1 MKKFL
6 SLILTLSL
14 CAIVYAQAPW
24 KQNILT
30 NGSAESGNF
39 DGWTKTSNGGSGW
52 AIGGGPE
59 GTSTFKSSYSNCV
72 LTQDIDLEAKGFSA
86 TELDGDCKAL
96 LQGYACGGA
105 AGSRSGVMKMIVYLL
120 DADKNVLETIT
131 MVDITYT
138 SPAPEW
144 KAYDKQTTL
153 PAGTRYVR
161 YQITGKDAL
170 FWAGQY
176 GPNFTGMAVR
186 LYQPNDG
193 ITFSVTNE
201 IFSNG
206 SVKWMG
212 VTEMDPSGDS
222 PSIEVSPEAKV
233 SFTVTP
239 DAGCELVRCSVRYA
253 LGKVSVT
260 ENGTT
265 LSFTMPSSDVVI
277 APVFEKTEVPS
288 ISEDGYYNI
297 YNENTLKWFSNQV
310 NKGNNTIK
318 GRLMNDIDMAGK
330 PFSPIGVG
338 TVLDYDV
345 STLSQK
351 GFAGIFDG
359 QGYTISNLT
368 IGAVRGELV
377 SGFIGNLSGTIKN
390 TVFDNCRY
398 DQVDQDVRMGIV
410 AGVVQPGAV
419 VENCGVINSTINVS
433 GHIGAAVAGG
443 NYGGIIRNCYT
454 FKNTMNA
461 HSRAGYL
468 VGDNTNDA
476 NSLIGTIIDCISDKK
491 VEGTTSDAR
500 KGTVTNCTAN
510 STLKLDDGSLAYAM
524 YEKNTVWRQEIG
536 VDAYPRPNV
545 NGPRVYMVQ
554 CVSNK
559 YSNNS
564 LAEHGH
570 VYGADGNC
578 SLCGAA
584 GCVQVNGVFQIAN
597 KADLDFF
604 SNYVNTSN
612 SSAKAV
618 LVADIV
624 YNDNLFSKITLDD
637 VNVATVNEEDTVY
650 TWQPIAN
657 VNNFT
662 GSFDGQGHS
671 ITGLYT
677 NESTPAGLFSLTGGG
692 STIAN
697 VVIKDS
703 YIRGTICGGIVAKTD
718 GSTITNCAVENSY
731 VVGSQSAGT
740 GGIVGNSASV
750 NTVIQLC
757 YNTSTIFSSKSD
769 VGGILGYGYATIKNC
784 YNQGSAH
791 GSDDTGGIAGEFRG
805 GSAASNCY
813 NSGDITCGSSYV
825 GGIVAFTP
833 SANSVTATFSNCYSV
848 MTPKK
853 GTQKSV
859 EAFASGEVTYLLND
873 GQNGDVWFQEIGTDA
888 FPHFNETENN
898 KVYLSNS
905 TYTNTPTDDFLYGG
919 GTGSKNYP
927 FIIKTRAHLEKL
939 ATKVNSGITYSGYYF
954 IVANDID
961 LTTEPWTPIG
971 RFTSATDIKPF
982 SGYFDGGNHVIDHLT
997 IQSTQGGAAGL
1008 FAMVLAG
1015 ELRNIILTN
1024 VNIERPV
1031 NGDIYSFAGAVVAR
1045 ANYAIVE
1052 NCEAR
1057 SGIITTGSSNVNGG
1071 VAGAFAGGTMRNC
1084 INRIDVI
1091 SSTGANTSYNAG
1103 IVGRIEPGIE
1113 WRGYTNPYASRRE
1126 SYIED
1131 CRNYGNITS
1140 SGSYLGGI
1148 AGTFTTGF
1156 TSSYKGY
1163 VLRCANAGSITGN
1176 GACGG
1181 IVGELSSYSEVNYNV
1196 NIGSIRN
1203 FSNASTAYRYGGIV
1217 GSVNYDNT
1225 GVYGNLNAGNI
1236 TMPASVN
1243 ETGGI
1248 VGCVGY
1254 ESQNYYYNA
1263 VQRNL
1268 NVAYV
1273 SSKGNYVGTLIGRNS
1288 KSQRIGGGITNS
1300 QVKVHANSG
1309 SDSDATTSSSW
1320 GLGGF
1325 VELPTVGIAG
1335 LRQRGSQQLGNQ
1347 DEYFHFEEG
1356 RYPCPKGIEMSDIVR
1371 VATTPINLNE
1381 GEIYNTAGSKSTS
1394 FAYNTDVEFSTK
1406 NGYVNFADGTATY
1419 EGAGEDVIYITYG
1432 DAQRYLDVV
1441 IAWNKSRKLTV
1452 NSAQDLADLA
1462 AGVNAGA
1469 ASGFKYHGAT
1479 LPRYAAGC
1487 VFVQTCDIKRGVHT
1501 PIGNATN
1508 AFRGTYDGDGHR
1520 ITGLIYNGS
1529 GSGVGLFGAA
1539 YDGAIIKNLSI
1550 DGSITALNTAA
1561 GFVGRANSGSLTI
1574 ENCSNNV
1581 IVNTTSNTG
1590 SGTAAFVGNAVNANV
1605 TIRNCYNS
1613 AQITSSADGYLAAI
1627 ANKPDNATGVLVIE
1641 NVHNYGTISGVLK
1654 DGGNAFANNAT
1665 KMTNCYINI
1674 TKTTLNTVAT
1684 GLTRAPETDFNNGKV
1699 CWMLNGKQETRSQC
1713 EDVLFTQNLDP
1724 QTGELWP
1731 VFNSLYVYPNGTDA
1745 FTNIRPDGEYTLSE
1759 YIVYDITN
1767 SPKDTLFPAANLLA
1781 FASELA
1787 DWTFNQ
1793 TEYLQVDSVKNGYA
1807 YVTSKTD
1814 ELHAGWMGTE
1824 VITFSTTV
1832 QNAEGTII
1840 QIDVPIKY
1848 EKKFISPD
1856 ASTEL
1861 KVKLETLRTVGTPD
1875 DLFRVVA
1882 TVIGRREGYSWSLVK
1897 KGTSEEYTNVT
1908 LSQTTLGQDFKI
1920 PDVGDYTLTFIA
1932 TSKDDEDVVRTFSA
1946 SKELS
1951 VIGISNRTP
1960 QVCYGES
1967 ISLTASGADFCDWS
1981 NGKTSSSITVNP
1993 TKTTTYVVEMSKLS
2007 AGTSTFTD
2015 SVTVIVSV
2023 PVSTTPNSCLHVG
2036 NTMEIEAIGDYETY
2050 SWSTGETG
2058 STISV
2063 SNAGIYTVET
2073 LDALGCTSTAS
2084 TEISVYGITTTDLAI
2099 CYGEGI
2105 TLNAAAS
2112 MDSVVWNDAYETHG
2126 ETVTINY
2133 MYETQSVSAISYK
2146 NGVPYL
2152 DAVTVVVGEPVSFN
2166 DVRAICTGVTT
2177 TITPI
2182 ADYATYS
2189 WDNGD
2194 GTDVI
2199 STQKSIVVSE
2209 ANTYRLTATDTLGCE
2224 SSQSVVLN
2232 VVPNPVVDLGEDRN
2246 ICYGDTI
2253 VFDAG
2258 AGFMKYNWSATRDF
2272 ETAET
2277 EQTFIADTILM
2288 QTIQGLGNERKLS
2301 VEVHDKFGCSN
2312 SDTVILTFHSRPTI
2326 TFGEGGLYC
2335 GEEESVA
2342 PTFTV
2347 SGVAP
2352 FRFTY
2357 TDGIEQFTED
2367 FSGKTFT
2374 PTAPG
2379 IGEYTYRMNALE
2391 DAYCSADTT
2400 SQTTIVK
2407 VVALPTMELGADTTL
2422 CYGESFTLNVHN
2434 DGATYSWLP
2443 LRDGVHAELKD
2454 SYLVDTAIVNHNFP
2468 ISNIQEIVAIV
2479 TSAEGCVVKDTVVVT
2494 FKERPTVSITGSKTY
2509 CGLDE
2514 AQGATFNLKGT
2525 APFTF
2530 TYTDGEETI
2539 NIDSQE
2545 TASLQAQRPT
2555 AIGVYDYSILSLKD
2569 ATCTADL
2576 QIGKARV
2583 VVAEI
2588 PEVVLGNDTTLCY
2601 GEELTLQLNA
2611 EEGAS
2616 YAWSPR
2622 RDGVHIT
2629 TSASFLVDT
2638 AIVNH
2643 NFPISNVQEIVATK
2657 TTSNGCSAS
2666 DTMTVT
2672 FKERPSATISGGATY
2687 CGTEEVEG
2695 ATINLKGTAPFTLT
2709 YTDGI
2714 DTTDIEAQE
2723 EAMLQTTAPSSVG
2736 TYNYSIVSLKDAY
2749 CSADYQSSKAKVVVA
2764 EIPTVSLGNDT
2775 TVCYGESV
2783 VLNAGSEAKWYAN
2796 GNYVSR
2802 SSAMEADTALI
2813 YAYYPNKNEQEI
2825 IAVVSNTDG
2834 CSASDTMT
2842 VTFKE
2847 RPSATISGGATYC
2860 GTEDVEGATINL
2872 KGTAPFTLA
2881 YTDGIETTSIESQE
2895 EAMLKTTAPSSV
2907 GTYNYSIVSLKDA
2920 YCSADY
2926 QSSKAKVVVAEI
2938 PTVSLGN
2945 DTTVCY
2951 GESVVLNAGSEAK
2964 WYANGN
2970 YVSRSSAM
2978 EADTALIYAY
2988 YPNKNEQEIIA
2999 VVSNTDGCSASD
3011 TMTVTFKERPSAT
3024 ISGGATYCGTNDVE
3038 GATISLK
3045 GTAPFTLAYTDGIDT
3060 TSIES
3065 QEEAML
3071 QTTAPSSVG
3080 TYNYSIVSLKDA
3092 YCSADYQSTKAKV
3105 VVAEIPTVSLGN
3117 DTTVC
3122 YGESVVLNAGSEAKW
3137 YANGNYVSRSSA
3149 MEADTAL
3156 IYAYY
3161 PNKNEQEII
3170 AVVSNAEGCSASD
3183 TMTVTFKERPSA
3195 TISGG
3200 ATYCGTEDVEGATIS
3215 LKGTAPFTLAYTDGI
3230 DTTNIESQE
3239 EATLQTT
3246 VPSSVGTYIYS
3257 IVSLKDAYCSSNRQN
3272 AKARIVVADI
3282 PTINIGADTTLC
3294 YGETLAL
3301 DAGNA
3306 ESYEWRSNG
3315 AIIGNASSLN
3325 VDENLVF
3332 NYWPIVYNKEIVATI
3347 ANENGCNNSD
3357 TLLVTFRS
3365 RPTATVSGSKLYCGN
3380 EDVQPVSLQF
3390 DGVAPFTFTYNDGEQ
3405 SYTETVEENEFVLDL
3420 PQSEGVY
3427 SYRLTSLGDAECSET
3442 AYGLAT
3448 SITIAAMPSVNL
3460 GEDQVLCK
3468 GELAYLD
3475 AKTEEE
3481 NSCVWFRQSKKNPI
3495 SVNSSIFFGETDT
3508 VTVMVTSPYGCIAYD
3523 TVSITIKK
3531 PYAEQLGVVTYSEN
3545 ATDMVIAWEK
3555 TVDVGTVGY
3564 IVERETDY
3572 TNNWVAVDDTVFF
3585 SQPALVVDY
3594 NIPATRSYKYRLRTI
3609 DECGNSAVS
3618 KPHRSMHLSIQK
3630 QIDDKPSLNWN
3641 AYEPME
3647 LVSQYLVLR
3656 GADSTAMDTIDRVP
3670 ASNMNETW
3678 DEIESF
3684 EGKMY
3689 YKVLFV
3695 LENEVNENCYR
3706 DIYGNKVDCASIKAE
3721 SGPFS
3726 LAISNVAEVENEIE
3740 PVDVEEVENAVVVYA
3755 VNHTINVKNAKD
3767 KAITVYDNTGRVI
3780 SHTSSADEV
3789 IQSFDVRLQGVYF
3802 VKVEDTSYTV
3812 IVK

>member
-1 MKKFL
+1 MKKFF
-6 SLILTLSL
+6 SLMLTLIL

-30 NGSAESGNF
+30 NGSAESKNF
-39 DGWTKTSNGGSGW
+39 DGWTKTTNGGTGW
-52 AIGGGPE
+52 GIGYGPE
-59 GTSTFKSSYSNCV
+59 GTFSFASSYSNCV

-86 TELDGDCKAL
+86 TELDGGCKAL

-206 SVKWMG
+206 TVKWMG

-222 PSIEVSPEAKV
+222 PSIEVSSGASV
-233 SFTVTP
+233 SFIVTP

-253 LGKVSVT
+253 LGKVAVT
-260 ENGTT
+260 EKGTT

-338 TVLDYDV
+338 TVLDYNV

-368 IGAVRGELV
+368 IGAVGGELV
-377 SGFIGNLSGTIKN
+377 TGFIGNLSGTIKN
-390 TVFDNCRY
+390 TIFDNCRY

-419 VENCGVINSTINVS
+419 VENCGVINSTINVP

-443 NYGGIIRNCYT
+443 NYGGTIRYCYT
-454 FKNTMNA
+454 FNNTVNA
-461 HSRAGYL
+461 HGRAGYL

-491 VEGTTSDAR
+491 IEGTTSDAH
-500 KGTVTNCTAN
+500 KGTVTNCTPN
-510 STLKLDDGSLAYAM
+510 STLKLDDGSLACAM
-524 YEKNTVWRQEIG
+524 YERNTAWRQEIG

-545 NGPRVYMVQ
+545 NGPRVYMAQ

-604 SNYVNTSN
+604 SNYVNTN
-612 SSAKAV
+612 NLSAKAV

-657 VNNFT
+657 GNNFT

-671 ITGLYT
+671 ITGLYI
-677 NESTPAGLFSLTGGG
+677 NESSPAGLFVKTGSG

-703 YIRGTICGGIVAKTD
+703 YIRGTICGGIVVNAD
-718 GSTITNCAVENSY
+718 GSAITNCAVENSY

-750 NTVIQLC
+750 NTVIQFC
-757 YNTSTIFSSKSD
+757 YNTSTIYTSKSD
-769 VGGILGYGYATIKNC
+769 AGGILGYGYATINNC
-784 YNQGSAH
+784 YNQGPVY
-791 GSDDTGGIAGEFRG
+791 GNVNDVGGIVGEFRG
-805 GSAASNCY
+805 SSVASNCY
-813 NSGDITCGSSYV
+813 NSGDITSPSSYV
-825 GGIVAFTP
+825 GGIVGYTP
-833 SANSVTATFSNCYSV
+833 NINSVTATISNCYSV
-848 MTPKK
+848 MNPRV
-853 GTQKSV
+853 GIQKSV
-859 EAFASGEVTYLLND
+859 EAFASGEVTYLLNS
-873 GQNGDVWFQEIGTDA
+873 GQGGGVWFQKIGTDA
-888 FPHFNETENN
+888 FPHFNETEDNY
-898 KVYLSNS
+898 VYLSNS

-1031 NGDIYSFAGAVVAR
+1031 NGEIYSFAGAVVAR

-1103 IVGRIEPGIE
+1103 IVGRIEPGID
-1113 WRGYTNPYASRRE
+1113 WRGYTNPYASRWD

-1140 SGSYLGGI
+1140 TGSYLGGI

-1163 VLRCANAGSITGN
+1163 VLRCANAGTITGN

-1181 IVGELSSYSEVNYNV
+1181 IVGELSSYTEVNYNV

-1203 FSNASTAYRYGGIV
+1203 NSTTSTAYRYGGIV

-1394 FAYNTDVEFSTK
+1394 FAYNTDIEFSTK

-1469 ASGFKYHGAT
+1469 ASGFRYHGTT

-1487 VFVQTCDIKRGVHT
+1487 VFVQTCDIKREVHT

-1520 ITGLIYNGS
+1520 ITGLIYTGS

-1539 YDGAIIKNLSI
+1539 CDGAIIKNLSI

-1665 KMTNCYINI
+1665 KITNCYINI

-1699 CWMLNGKQETRSQC
+1699 CWMLNGMQETRSQC
-1713 EDVLFTQNLDP
+1713 ENVLFTQNLDP

-1781 FASELA
+1781 FASEDA
-1787 DWTFNQ
+1787 TWIVNENQ
-1793 TEYLQVDSVKNGYA
+1793 TPEYLQVDSVTNGYA

-1814 ELHAGWMGTE
+1814 EDHAGWMGTE
-1824 VITFSTTV
+1824 VITFSTTM
-1832 QNAEGTII
+1832 QDAEGKNI

-1882 TVIGRREGYSWSLVK
+1882 TVIGRRETYSWSLVK

-1908 LSQTTLGQDFKI
+1908 LSQTTMGQDFKI

-1932 TSKDDEDVVRTFSA
+1932 TSTDGTFSA

-1960 QVCYGES
+1960 QVCYGDS
-1967 ISLTASGADFCDWS
+1967 ITLETSGADFSDWS
-1981 NGKTSSSITVNP
+1981 NGTTSSSITVSP
-1993 TKTTTYVVEMSKLS
+1993 TKTTTYVVKMSKLS

-2015 SVTVIVSV
+2015 SVTVVVSE
-2023 PVSTTPNSCLHVG
+2023 PVGTTPNSCIHVG
-2036 NTMEIEAIGDYETY
+2036 NTMEIEAKGNYEKY
-2050 SWSTGETG
+2050 SWSTGDTT
-2058 STISV
+2058 STILV
-2063 SNAGIYTVET
+2063 SEPGTYTVET
-2073 LDALGCTSTAS
+2073 VDKLGCTSKDS
-2084 TEISVYGITTTDLAI
+2084 TKISVYGITTTDLAI
-2099 CYGEGI
+2099 CYGEDI

-2112 MDSVVWNDAYETHG
+2112 MDSVIWNDANATHS
-2126 ETVTINY
+2126 ETVTINS
-2133 MYETQSVSAISYK
+2133 MLETQSVSAISYK
-2146 NGVPYL
+2146 DGVPYI
-2152 DAVTVVVGEPVSFN
+2152 DAVTVVVGKPVSFN
-2166 DVRAICTGVTT
+2166 DVRAICDGVTT
-2177 TITPI
+2177 TIAPI

-2199 STQKSIVVSE
+2199 STQRSIVVSE

-2232 VVPNPVVDLGEDRN
+2232 VVPKPVVNLGEDRN
-2246 ICYGDTI
+2246 ICFGDTI

-2258 AGFMKYNWSATRDF
+2258 AGFTKYNWSATRNF

-2277 EQTFIADTILM
+2277 TQTFIADTILM

-2301 VEVHDKFGCSN
+2301 VEVQDDYGCSN
-2312 SDTVILTFHSRPTI
+2312 SDTVVLTFRSRPTI
-2326 TFGEGGLYC
+2326 TFGKGGLYC
-2335 GEEESVA
+2335 GEKESVA

-2357 TDGIEQFTED
+2357 TDGVEQYTED

-2379 IGEYTYRMNALE
+2379 IGEYTYRMNSLE

-2400 SQTTIVK
+2400 NQTTVVK
-2407 VVALPTMELGADTTL
+2407 VVALPTVELGADTTL
-2422 CYGESFTLNVHN
+2422 CYGESFTLNAHN

-2443 LRDGVHAELKD
+2443 LRDGVHAELKE
-2454 SYLVDTAIVNHNFP
+2454 SYIVDTAVVNHNFP
-2468 ISNIQEIVAIV
+2468 ISNIQEIVATV

-2494 FKERPTVSITGSKTY
+2494 FKERPTVSVTGSTTY

-2530 TYTDGEETI
+2530 TYTDGEETVKV
-2539 NIDSQE
+2539 DSLE
-2545 TASLQAQRPT
+2545 TALLQAQKPT
-2555 AIGVYDYSILSLKD
+2555 ATGVYDYSILSLKD

-2576 QIGKARV
+2576 QISKARV

-2616 YAWSPR
+2616 YVWSPR
-2622 RDGVHIT
+2622 RDGIHIT

-2638 AIVNH
+2638 AIVNN
-2643 NFPISNVQEIVATK
+2643 NFPISNVQEIIATK

-2666 DTMTVT
+2666 DTMMVT
-2672 FKERPSATISGGATY
+2672 FIERPTATISGSATY
-2687 CGTEEVEG
+2687 CGTESVEG
-2695 ATINLKGTAPFTLT
+2695 ATINLKGTAPFT
-2709 YTDGI
+2709 
-2714 DTTDIEAQE
+2714 
-2723 EAMLQTTAPSSVG
+2723 
-2736 TYNYSIVSLKDAY
+2736 
-2749 CSADYQSSKAKVVVA
+2749 
-2764 EIPTVSLGNDT
+2764 
-2775 TVCYGESV
+2775 
-2783 VLNAGSEAKWYAN
+2783 
-2796 GNYVSR
+2796 
-2802 SSAMEADTALI
+2802 
-2813 YAYYPNKNEQEI
+2813 
-2825 IAVVSNTDG
+2825 
-2834 CSASDTMT
+2834 
-2842 VTFKE
+2842 F
-2847 RPSATISGGATYC
+2847 
-2860 GTEDVEGATINL
+2860 
-2872 KGTAPFTLA
+2872 A
-2881 YTDGIETTSIESQE
+2881 YTDGIETT
-2895 EAMLKTTAPSSV
+2895 
-2907 GTYNYSIVSLKDA
+2907 
-2920 YCSADY
+2920 
-2926 QSSKAKVVVAEI
+2926 
-2938 PTVSLGN
+2938 TV
-2945 DTTVCY
+2945 
-2951 GESVVLNAGSEAK
+2951 
-2964 WYANGN
+2964 
-2970 YVSRSSAM
+2970 
-2978 EADTALIYAY
+2978 
-2988 YPNKNEQEIIA
+2988 
-2999 VVSNTDGCSASD
+2999 
-3011 TMTVTFKERPSAT
+3011 
-3024 ISGGATYCGTNDVE
+3024 
-3038 GATISLK
+3038 
-3045 GTAPFTLAYTDGIDT
+3045 
-3060 TSIES
+3060 ES

-3071 QTTAPSSVG
+3071 QTAAPTAVG
-3080 TYNYSIVSLKDA
+3080 TYN
-3092 YCSADYQSTKAKV
+3092 
-3105 VVAEIPTVSLGN
+3105 
-3117 DTTVC
+3117 
-3122 YGESVVLNAGSEAKW
+3122 
-3137 YANGNYVSRSSA
+3137 
-3149 MEADTAL
+3149 
-3156 IYAYY
+3156 
-3161 PNKNEQEII
+3161 
-3170 AVVSNAEGCSASD
+3170 
-3183 TMTVTFKERPSA
+3183 
-3195 TISGG
+3195 
-3200 ATYCGTEDVEGATIS
+3200 
-3215 LKGTAPFTLAYTDGI
+3215 
-3230 DTTNIESQE
+3230 
-3239 EATLQTT
+3239 
-3246 VPSSVGTYIYS
+3246 YS

-3272 AKARIVVADI
+3272 AKARIVVSDI
-3282 PTINIGADTTLC
+3282 PTVNIGADTTLC
-3294 YGETLAL
+3294 YGETLVL
-3301 DAGNA
+3301 NAGNA
-3306 ESYEWRSNG
+3306 ESYEWSSNG
-3315 AIIGNASSLN
+3315 AIIGKAGSLT

-3332 NYWPIVYNKEIVATI
+3332 NYWPIVYDKEIVATI
-3347 ANENGCNNSD
+3347 ANENGCTNSD
-3357 TLLVTFRS
+3357 TLVVTFRS

-3380 EDVQPVSLQF
+3380 EEVQPASFQF

-3405 SYTETVEENEFVLDL
+3405 SFTKTVEENEFVLDL

-3442 AYGLAT
+3442 TYGLAT
-3448 SITIAAMPSVNL
+3448 SITIAGKPSVNL

-3475 AKTEEE
+3475 AQTEEE

-3508 VTVMVTSPYGCIAYD
+3508 VSVMVTSPYGCKAYD

-3545 ATDMVIAWEK
+3545 AKDMVIAWEK

-3585 SQPALVVDY
+3585 AQPALVVDY
-3594 NIPATRSYKYRLRTI
+3594 NIPATRAYKYRLRTI

-3656 GADSTAMDTIDRVP
+3656 GSDSTAMDTIDRVP
-3670 ASNMNETW
+3670 ASNMSETW
-3678 DEIESF
+3678 DELESF

-3706 DIYGNKVDCASIKAE
+3706 DINGNKVDCSATKAE

-3726 LAISNVAEVENEIE
+3726 LAISNIAEAENEPTAIKDIE
-3740 PVDVEEVENAVVVYA
+3740 NTVVVYA
-3755 VNHTINVKNAKD
+3755 VDYTINVKNARD

-3780 SHTSSADEV
+3780 LHTPSADEE

-3802 VKVEDTSYTV
+3802 VKVEDQSFTV

>member
-6 SLILTLSL
+6 SLLLTLTL
-14 CAIVYAQAPW
+14 CTIVSAQAPW
-24 KQNILT
+24 KTNILT

-59 GTSTFKSSYSNCV
+59 GTSTFMSSYSNCV

-86 TELDGDCKAL
+86 TELDGGCKAL
-96 LQGYACGGA
+96 LQGYACGGT

-120 DADKNVLETIT
+120 DADKNILETIT

-206 SVKWMG
+206 TVKWMG

-222 PSIEVSPEAKV
+222 PLIEVSPKTQV

-239 DAGCELVRCSVRYA
+239 DAGCELARCYVKSA
-253 LGKVSVT
+253 LGKVAVT

-265 LSFTMPSSDVVI
+265 LSFTMPSSDVII

-338 TVLDYDV
+338 TVLDYNV

-368 IGAVRGELV
+368 IGAVSGELV
-377 SGFIGNLSGTIKN
+377 TGFIGNLSGTIKN
-390 TVFDNCRY
+390 TIFDNCHY

-419 VENCGVINSTINVS
+419 VENCGVINSTINVA

-443 NYGGIIRNCYT
+443 NYGGTIRYCYT
-454 FKNTMNA
+454 FNNTVNA
-461 HSRAGYL
+461 HGRAGYL

-476 NSLIGTIIDCISDKK
+476 NSLIGTITDCISDNKI
-491 VEGTTSDAR
+491 EGTTSDAH

-524 YEKNTVWRQEIG
+524 YERNTAWRQEIG

-545 NGPRVYMVQ
+545 NGPRVYMAQ

-564 LAEHGH
+564 WAEHGH

-584 GCVQVNGVFQIAN
+584 GCAQVNGVFQIAN

-604 SNYVNTSN
+604 SNYVNTTN

-624 YNDNLFSKITLDD
+624 YNDNLFGKITLDS
-637 VNVATVNEEDTVY
+637 VNVATVNEEGTVS

-677 NESTPAGLFSLTGGG
+677 NESSPAGLFSLTGGG

-740 GGIVGNSASV
+740 GGIIGNSASV

-791 GSDDTGGIAGEFRG
+791 GSDDTGGIAGELRG
-805 GSAASNCY
+805 GSAAYNCY

-1103 IVGRIEPGIE
+1103 IVGRIEPGID
-1113 WRGYTNPYASRRE
+1113 WRGYTNPYASRWE

-1163 VLRCANAGSITGN
+1163 VLRCANAGTITGN

-1288 KSQRIGGGITNS
+1288 KSIRIGGGITNS

-1309 SDSDATTSSSW
+1309 SESDAITSSSSW
-1320 GLGGF
+1320 GWGGF
-1325 VELPTVGIAG
+1325 IELPTVGIAG

-1469 ASGFKYHGAT
+1469 ASGFRYHGTT

-1501 PIGNATN
+1501 PIGNTTN
-1508 AFRGTYDGDGHR
+1508 GFRGTYDGDGHK
-1520 ITGLIYNGS
+1520 ITGLIYNDS

-1561 GFVGRANSGSLTI
+1561 GFVGFAFSGSLTI

-1654 DGGNAFANNAT
+1654 EDGNAFANNAT

-1713 EDVLFTQNLDP
+1713 ENVLFTQNLDP

-1767 SPKDTLFPAANLLA
+1767 SPKDTLFPVANLLA
-1781 FASELA
+1781 FASEGVT
-1787 DWTFNQ
+1787 WIVNKEP
-1793 TEYLQVDSVKNGYA
+1793 EYLHVDTVINGYA

-1814 ELHAGWMGTE
+1814 TLHAGWLGAE
-1824 VITFSTTV
+1824 VITFSTTM
-1832 QNAEGTII
+1832 QDADGTII

-1882 TVIGRREGYSWSLVK
+1882 TVIGRREGYSWSIVK

-1908 LSQTTLGQDFKI
+1908 LSQTTMGQDFKI

-1932 TSKDDEDVVRTFSA
+1932 TSTDGTFSA

-1960 QVCYGES
+1960 QVCYGDS
-1967 ISLTASGADFCDWS
+1967 ITLETSGADFSDWK
-1981 NGKTSSSITVNP
+1981 NGPSSSSITVSP

-2015 SVTVIVSV
+2015 SVTVIVSE

-2036 NTMEIEAIGDYETY
+2036 NTMEIEALGDYETY
-2050 SWSTGETG
+2050 SWSTGETT
-2058 STISV
+2058 SSISV
-2063 SNAGIYTVET
+2063 SEAGIYTVET
-2073 LDALGCTSTAS
+2073 LDALGCTSSAS

-2112 MDSVVWNDAYETHG
+2112 MDSVVWNDAYKTHG
-2126 ETVTINY
+2126 ETATINY
-2133 MYETQSVSAISYK
+2133 MLETQSVSATSYK

-2194 GTDVI
+2194 GTEVI

-2277 EQTFIADTILM
+2277 DQTFIADTILM

-2312 SDTVILTFHSRPTI
+2312 SDTVVLTFHSRPTI

-2407 VVALPTMELGADTTL
+2407 VVALPTVELGADTTL

-2454 SYLVDTAIVNHNFP
+2454 SYIVDTAIVNHNFP
-2468 ISNIQEIVAIV
+2468 ISNIQEIVATV
-2479 TSAEGCVVKDTVVVT
+2479 TSAEGCVVKDTVMVT

-2530 TYTDGEETI
+2530 TYTDGEETM
-2539 NIDSQE
+2539 NIDSLE
-2545 TASLQAQRPT
+2545 TASLQAQKPT

-2622 RDGVHIT
+2622 RDGIHIT
-2629 TSASFLVDT
+2629 TSASFIVDT
-2638 AIVNH
+2638 AIVNN

-2672 FKERPSATISGGATY
+2672 FKERPTATISGSATY

-2695 ATINLKGTAPFTLT
+2695 ATISLKGTAPFTFA

-2714 DTTDIEAQE
+2714 DTTTIASQE
-2723 EAMLQTTAPSSVG
+2723 EAMHQTAAPSSVG

-2783 VLNAGSEAKWYAN
+2783 VLNAGFEAKWY
-2796 GNYVSR
+2796 
-2802 SSAMEADTALI
+2802 T
-2813 YAYYPNKNEQEI
+2813 
-2825 IAVVSNTDG
+2825 
-2834 CSASDTMT
+2834 
-2842 VTFKE
+2842 
-2847 RPSATISGGATYC
+2847 
-2860 GTEDVEGATINL
+2860 
-2872 KGTAPFTLA
+2872 
-2881 YTDGIETTSIESQE
+2881 
-2895 EAMLKTTAPSSV
+2895 
-2907 GTYNYSIVSLKDA
+2907 
-2920 YCSADY
+2920 
-2926 QSSKAKVVVAEI
+2926 
-2938 PTVSLGN
+2938 
-2945 DTTVCY
+2945 
-2951 GESVVLNAGSEAK
+2951 
-2964 WYANGN
+2964 
-2970 YVSRSSAM
+2970 
-2978 EADTALIYAY
+2978 
-2988 YPNKNEQEIIA
+2988 
-2999 VVSNTDGCSASD
+2999 
-3011 TMTVTFKERPSAT
+3011 
-3024 ISGGATYCGTNDVE
+3024 
-3038 GATISLK
+3038 
-3045 GTAPFTLAYTDGIDT
+3045 
-3060 TSIES
+3060 
-3065 QEEAML
+3065 
-3071 QTTAPSSVG
+3071 
-3080 TYNYSIVSLKDA
+3080 
-3092 YCSADYQSTKAKV
+3092 
-3105 VVAEIPTVSLGN
+3105 
-3117 DTTVC
+3117 
-3122 YGESVVLNAGSEAKW
+3122 
-3137 YANGNYVSRSSA
+3137 NGNYVSRSSA

-3170 AVVSNAEGCSASD
+3170 AVVSNADGCSASD

-3200 ATYCGTEDVEGATIS
+3200 ATYCGTEDVDGATIS
-3215 LKGTAPFTLAYTDGI
+3215 LNGTAPFTLAYTDGI

-3246 VPSSVGTYIYS
+3246 APSSIGTYNYS
-3257 IVSLKDAYCSSNRQN
+3257 IVSLKDAYCSANRQN

-3282 PTINIGADTTLC
+3282 PAINIGADTTLC

-3301 DAGNA
+3301 NAGNA
-3306 ESYEWRSNG
+3306 ESYEWRANG

-3347 ANENGCNNSD
+3347 ANENGCKNSD
-3357 TLLVTFRS
+3357 TLVVSFRS

-3380 EDVQPVSLQF
+3380 DEVQPVSFQF

-3405 SYTETVEENEFVLDL
+3405 SFTETVEEKEFVLDL

-3442 AYGLAT
+3442 TYGLAT

-3475 AKTEEE
+3475 AQTEEE

-3508 VTVMVTSPYGCIAYD
+3508 VTVKVTSPSGCIAYD

-3545 ATDMVIAWEK
+3545 AKDMVIAWEK

-3572 TNNWVAVDDTVFF
+3572 TNNWVAVDDTIFF
-3585 SQPALVVDY
+3585 NQPALVVDY
-3594 NIPATRSYKYRLRTI
+3594 NIPATRAYKYRLRTI

-3641 AYEPME
+3641 AYEPTE

-3670 ASNMNETW
+3670 ASNMTETW

-3726 LAISNVAEVENEIE
+3726 LAVSNIAEVENEIE
-3740 PVDVEEVENAVVVYA
+3740 PAAVEDVLNAVVVYA

>member
-6 SLILTLSL
+6 SLLLTLTL
-14 CAIVYAQAPW
+14 CTIVSAQAPW
-24 KQNILT
+24 KTNILT

-39 DGWTKTSNGGSGW
+39 DGWTKTTNGGSGW
-52 AIGGGPE
+52 AISWGPE
-59 GTSTFKSSYSNCV
+59 GTSTFATSYSNCV

-86 TELDGDCKAL
+86 TELDGGCKAL
-96 LQGYACGGA
+96 LQGYAAGGVS
-105 AGSRSGVMKMIVYLL
+105 GSRNGVMKMIVYLL
-120 DADKNVLETIT
+120 DADKNVLQTVSL
-131 MVDITYT
+131 VDMTFT
-138 SPAPEW
+138 TAPDWAE
-144 KAYDKQTTL
+144 YDAQAVL

-161 YQITGKDAL
+161 YQITGKDTK

-176 GPNFTGMAVR
+176 GPSFTGMSVR
-186 LYQPNDG
+186 LCQSNDD
-193 ITFSVTNE
+193 FKFAVTNQ
-201 IFSNG
+201 IYSNG

-212 VTEMDPSGDS
+212 STEMDPNGDS
-222 PSIEVSPEAKV
+222 FSAEVAPGTPV

-239 DAGCELVRCSVRYA
+239 DAGCELLRCSVKYA
-253 LGKVSVT
+253 LGTVSVT

-265 LSFTMPSSDVVI
+265 FSFTMPKSDVVI
-277 APVFEKTEVPS
+277 SPVFEKTEVPS
-288 ISEDGYYNI
+288 LSEDGYYNI

-338 TVLDYDV
+338 TVLDYNV

-368 IGAVRGELV
+368 IGAVSGELV
-377 SGFIGNLSGTIKN
+377 TGFIGNLSGTIKN
-390 TVFDNCRY
+390 TIFDNCRY

-419 VENCGVINSTINVS
+419 VENCGVINSTINVA

-443 NYGGIIRNCYT
+443 NYGGTIRYCYT
-454 FKNTMNA
+454 FNNTVNA
-461 HSRAGYL
+461 HGRAGYL

-476 NSLIGTIIDCISDKK
+476 NSLIGTITDCISDNKI
-491 VEGTTSDAR
+491 EGTTSDAH

-524 YEKNTVWRQEIG
+524 YALNTVWRQELD
-536 VDAYPRPNV
+536 VDAFPRPNV
-545 NGPRVYMVQ
+545 NGPRVYLAQ

-570 VYGADGNC
+570 VYEADGHC
-578 SLCGAA
+578 SICGVF
-584 GCVQVNGVFQIAN
+584 GCLQVNGVFQIAN
-597 KADLDFF
+597 KEDLDFF
-604 SNYVNTSN
+604 SSYVNTTN
-612 SSAKAV
+612 QSAKAV

-624 YNDNLFSKITLDD
+624 YNDNLFNKITLDS
-637 VNVATVNEEDTVY
+637 VNVATVNEETTVY
-650 TWQPIAN
+650 TWQPIAA
-657 VNNFT
+657 FT

-671 ITGLYT
+671 ITGLYI
-677 NESTPAGLFSLTGGG
+677 NVGSPAGLFADAGSG

-703 YIRGTICGGIVAKTD
+703 YIRGAICGGITAKAD
-718 GSTITNCAVENSY
+718 GSAITNCAVKNSY

-740 GGIVGNSASV
+740 GGIVGNSVSV

-757 YNTSTIFSSKSD
+757 YNTASIYSTAQD
-769 VGGILGYGYATIKNC
+769 AGGILGYGYATINNC
-784 YNQGSAH
+784 YNQGSAQ
-791 GSDDTGGIAGEFRG
+791 GSMDVGGIVGEFRT
-805 GSAASNCY
+805 GSSATNCY
-813 NSGDITCGSSYV
+813 NSGDVTAPSSYV
-825 GGIVAFTP
+825 GGIAGYNP
-833 SANSVTATFSNCYSV
+833 STTISNCYSV
-848 MTPKK
+848 MTPRV

-859 EAFASGEVTYLLND
+859 EEFASGEVTYLLNN
-873 GQNGDVWFQEIGTDA
+873 GQNGVWFQKIGIDA
-888 FPHFNETENN
+888 FPHFNETGDNT
-898 KVYLSNS
+898 VYLSNA

-919 GTGSKNYP
+919 GTGSKNFP
-927 FIIKTRAHLEKL
+927 FIIQTRAHLEKL
-939 ATKVNSGITYSGYYF
+939 ATKVNSGVTYEGYYF
-954 IVANDID
+954 LVANDID

-982 SGYFDGGNHVIDHLT
+982 SGSFDGGNHVIDHVT
-997 IQSTQGGAAGL
+997 IQSTQIGAAGL
-1008 FAMVLAG
+1008 FAMVLGG

-1031 NGDIYSFAGAVVAR
+1031 NADAFSFAGAVVAR
-1045 ANYAIVE
+1045 ANYAIIE

-1057 SGIITTGSSNVNGG
+1057 SGSITTGASNVNAGI
-1071 VAGAFAGGTMRNC
+1071 AGALAGGTMRNC

-1163 VLRCANAGSITGN
+1163 VLRCANAGTITGN

-1288 KSQRIGGGITNS
+1288 KSKQIGGGITNS
-1300 QVKVHANSG
+1300 QVKLHPNCG
-1309 SDSDATTSSSW
+1309 SDSDAVTSSGW

-1325 VELPTVGIAG
+1325 VELPTVVIAS
-1335 LRQRGSQQLGNQ
+1335 LRQRGSAQLGNQ

-1371 VATTPINLNE
+1371 VATTPVYLRE
-1381 GEIYNTAGSKSTS
+1381 DEMYNTAGSKSTS
-1394 FAYNTDVEFSTK
+1394 FAYNTDVEFTTK
-1406 NGYVNFADGTATY
+1406 NGYIDFAGGTATY
-1419 EGAGEDVIYITYG
+1419 EGAGEETVYITYG
-1432 DAQRYLDVV
+1432 DAQRYVDVV

-1452 NSAQDLADLA
+1452 SSAQDLATLA
-1462 AGVNAGA
+1462 AGVNAGSA
-1469 ASGFKYHGAT
+1469 NGFSYHGTT
-1479 LPRYAAGC
+1479 LPRYAEGC
-1487 VFVQTCDIKRGVHT
+1487 AFVQTCDIIRGTHK
-1501 PIGNATN
+1501 PIGTTTN
-1508 AFRGTYDGDGHR
+1508 PFRGTYDGGGHS
-1520 ITGLIYNGS
+1520 ITGLICDTQNS
-1529 GSGVGLFGAA
+1529 SGVGLFGAA
-1539 YDGAIIKNLSI
+1539 CDGAVIKNLSI
-1550 DGSITALNTAA
+1550 DGSIKALHTAA
-1561 GFVGRANSGSLTI
+1561 GFVGFTNSGSLTI

-1581 IVNTTSNTG
+1581 IVETKSSTQ
-1590 SGTAAFVGNAVNANV
+1590 SGAAAFVGNAGNTNV

-1613 AQITSSADGYLAAI
+1613 AQISSSADGYLAAI
-1627 ANKPDNATGVLVIE
+1627 ANKPDEATGLLIIE
-1641 NVHNYGTISGVLK
+1641 NVHNYGMVTGLLK
-1654 DGGNAFANNAT
+1654 TGGNAFANNAT
-1665 KMTNCYINI
+1665 KMTNCYIN
-1674 TKTTLNTVAT
+1674 TSTTLPASAP
-1684 GLTRAPETDFNNGKV
+1684 GLTRATEADFRNGKV
-1699 CWMLNGKQETRSQC
+1699 CWMLNGMPETRSQC
-1713 EDVLFTQNLDP
+1713 EDVLFTQNLDL

-1759 YIVYDITN
+1759 YIEYYVTN
-1767 SPKDTLFPAANLLA
+1767 YPKDTLFPAANLLP
-1781 FASELA
+1781 FAPENVTWTYNQSEY
-1787 DWTFNQ
+1787 FH
-1793 TEYLQVDSVKNGYA
+1793 VDSIRNGYA

-1814 ELHAGWMGTE
+1814 EGHDGWLGTE
-1824 VITFSTTV
+1824 IITFSTTV
-1832 QNAEGTII
+1832 QDAEGTVI

-1856 ASTEL
+1856 ASTDLNVEL
-1861 KVKLETLRTVGTPD
+1861 WTSRIKGTPN
-1875 DLFRVVA
+1875 DLFHVKA
-1882 TVIGRREGYSWSLVK
+1882 TIIGRSDRLYSWSLYK
-1897 KGTSEEYTNVT
+1897 PQSNGTFEEYTKVN
-1908 LSQTTLGQDFKI
+1908 LSQNQMEQYFRI
-1920 PDVGDYTLTFIA
+1920 PDVGDYTLIFTT
-1932 TSKDDEDVVRTFSA
+1932 TSTDEEHGVRTFSDTT
-1946 SKELS
+1946 KLS
-1951 VIGISNRTP
+1951 VIGVSNRTP
-1960 QVCYGES
+1960 HVCYGES
-1967 ISLTASGADFCDWS
+1967 ISLATFGAVMCEWS
-1981 NGKTSSSITVNP
+1981 NGGFSNSITVSP
-1993 TKTTTYVVEMSKLS
+1993 TEETMYVVALHDENN
-2007 AGTSTFTD
+2007 AEYVD
-2015 SVTVIVSV
+2015 SVNVLVST
-2023 PVSTTPNSCLHVG
+2023 PVSTIPNSCIHVG
-2036 NTMEIEAIGDYETY
+2036 NTMEIEAKGNYEKY
-2050 SWSTGETG
+2050 SWSTGDTT
-2058 STISV
+2058 STILV
-2063 SNAGIYTVET
+2063 SEPGTYTVET
-2073 LDALGCTSTAS
+2073 VDKLGCTSKDS
-2084 TEISVYGITTTDLAI
+2084 TKISVYGITTTDLAI
-2099 CYGEGI
+2099 CYGEDI

-2112 MDSVVWNDAYETHG
+2112 MDSVIWNDANATHS
-2126 ETVTINY
+2126 ETVTINS
-2133 MYETQSVSAISYK
+2133 MLETQSVSAISYK
-2146 NGVPYL
+2146 DGVPYI
-2152 DAVTVVVGEPVSFN
+2152 DAVTVVVGKPVSFN

-2177 TITPI
+2177 TIAPI

-2199 STQKSIVVSE
+2199 STQRSIVVSE

-2232 VVPNPVVDLGEDRN
+2232 VEPKPVVNLGEDRT
-2246 ICYGDTI
+2246 ICFGDTI

-2258 AGFMKYNWSATRDF
+2258 AGFTKYNWSATRDF

-2277 EQTFIADTILM
+2277 GQTFIADTILM
-2288 QTIQGLGNERKLS
+2288 QTIHGFGNERKLS
-2301 VEVHDKFGCSN
+2301 VEVQDNFGCSN
-2312 SDTVILTFHSRPTI
+2312 SDTVVLTFRSRPTI

-2335 GEEESVA
+2335 GKEESVA

-2352 FRFTY
+2352 FRFAY
-2357 TDGIEQFTED
+2357 TDGVEQFTED

-2379 IGEYTYRMNALE
+2379 IGEYTYRMNSLE

-2400 SQTTIVK
+2400 NQTTIVK
-2407 VVALPTMELGADTTL
+2407 VVALPTVELGADTTL
-2422 CYGESFTLNVHN
+2422 CYGESFSLNVHN

-2454 SYLVDTAIVNHNFP
+2454 SYIVDTAIVNHNFP
-2468 ISNIQEIVAIV
+2468 ISNIQEIVATV

-2530 TYTDGEETI
+2530 TYTDGEETM
-2539 NIDSQE
+2539 NVDSLE
-2545 TASLQAQRPT
+2545 TASLQAQKPT

-2576 QIGKARV
+2576 QIGKAHV

-2588 PEVVLGNDTTLCY
+2588 PEVALGKDTTLCY

-2622 RDGVHIT
+2622 RDGIHIT

-2638 AIVNH
+2638 AIVNN
-2643 NFPISNVQEIVATK
+2643 NFPISNVQEIVAIK
-2657 TTSNGCSAS
+2657 TTSN
-2666 DTMTVT
+2666 
-2672 FKERPSATISGGATY
+2672 
-2687 CGTEEVEG
+2687 
-2695 ATINLKGTAPFTLT
+2695 
-2709 YTDGI
+2709 
-2714 DTTDIEAQE
+2714 
-2723 EAMLQTTAPSSVG
+2723 
-2736 TYNYSIVSLKDAY
+2736 
-2749 CSADYQSSKAKVVVA
+2749 
-2764 EIPTVSLGNDT
+2764 
-2775 TVCYGESV
+2775 
-2783 VLNAGSEAKWYAN
+2783 
-2796 GNYVSR
+2796 
-2802 SSAMEADTALI
+2802 
-2813 YAYYPNKNEQEI
+2813 
-2825 IAVVSNTDG
+2825 
-2834 CSASDTMT
+2834 
-2842 VTFKE
+2842 
-2847 RPSATISGGATYC
+2847 
-2860 GTEDVEGATINL
+2860 
-2872 KGTAPFTLA
+2872 
-2881 YTDGIETTSIESQE
+2881 
-2895 EAMLKTTAPSSV
+2895 
-2907 GTYNYSIVSLKDA
+2907 
-2920 YCSADY
+2920 
-2926 QSSKAKVVVAEI
+2926 
-2938 PTVSLGN
+2938 
-2945 DTTVCY
+2945 
-2951 GESVVLNAGSEAK
+2951 
-2964 WYANGN
+2964 
-2970 YVSRSSAM
+2970 
-2978 EADTALIYAY
+2978 
-2988 YPNKNEQEIIA
+2988 
-2999 VVSNTDGCSASD
+2999 
-3011 TMTVTFKERPSAT
+3011 
-3024 ISGGATYCGTNDVE
+3024 
-3038 GATISLK
+3038 
-3045 GTAPFTLAYTDGIDT
+3045 
-3060 TSIES
+3060 
-3065 QEEAML
+3065 
-3071 QTTAPSSVG
+3071 
-3080 TYNYSIVSLKDA
+3080 
-3092 YCSADYQSTKAKV
+3092 
-3105 VVAEIPTVSLGN
+3105 
-3117 DTTVC
+3117 
-3122 YGESVVLNAGSEAKW
+3122 
-3137 YANGNYVSRSSA
+3137 
-3149 MEADTAL
+3149 
-3156 IYAYY
+3156 
-3161 PNKNEQEII
+3161 
-3170 AVVSNAEGCSASD
+3170 GCSASD

-3246 VPSSVGTYIYS
+3246 APSSIGTYNYS
-3257 IVSLKDAYCSSNRQN
+3257 IVSLKDAYCSANRQN

-3282 PTINIGADTTLC
+3282 PAINIGADTTLC

-3301 DAGNA
+3301 NAGNA
-3306 ESYEWRSNG
+3306 ESYEWRANG

-3347 ANENGCNNSD
+3347 ANENGCKNSD

-3380 EDVQPVSLQF
+3380 EEVQPVTFLF

-3405 SYTETVEENEFVLDL
+3405 SFTETVEEKEFVLDL

-3442 AYGLAT
+3442 TYGLAT

-3475 AKTEEE
+3475 AQTEEE

-3508 VTVMVTSPYGCIAYD
+3508 VTVKVTSPSGCIAYD

-3545 ATDMVIAWEK
+3545 AKDMVIAWEK

-3641 AYEPME
+3641 AYEPTE

-3670 ASNMNETW
+3670 ASNMTETW

-3740 PVDVEEVENAVVVYA
+3740 PAVVEDVVNAVVVYA